1 MNAAEWAPAGVEVRI
16 ESQFPTVR
24 RGSSTRVFTDQDFE
38 ERLQIPAVITTFL
51 SCCLDDDSERG
62 ESRALLPFVRS
73 MLGNVRT
80 RKGQKCWYITPP
92 GGIGHDGGSISRENS
107 PT

>member
-24 RGSSTRVFTDQDFE
+24 PGSSTRVFTDQDFE

-62 ESRALLPFVRS
+62 ESRALLPFVPCWGTYA
-73 MLGNVRT
+73 LEKVKNV
-80 RKGQKCWYITPP
+80 GILLLP
-92 GGIGHDGGSISRENS
+92 GE
-107 PT
+107 